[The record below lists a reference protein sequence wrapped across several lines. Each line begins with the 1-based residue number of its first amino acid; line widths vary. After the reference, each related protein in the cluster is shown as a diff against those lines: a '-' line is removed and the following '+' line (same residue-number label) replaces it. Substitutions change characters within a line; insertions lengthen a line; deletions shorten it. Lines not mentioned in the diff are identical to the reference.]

1 MNKQKLKHLYFSLI
15 STLLV
20 FMNSEVTYGQEFP
33 DYLRSNYVSTALI
46 DTKGDD
52 FGLAP
57 MTKGYFVFCSNGRTG
72 LGRIL
77 REPKI
82 DLFLYDLKKNEI
94 SLFDKSGLCDLDD
107 HRNNIGS
114 VSFTSDLKTLF
125 ISRNRF
131 QKNYNGIVPFELM
144 QVDILEETSE
154 CSTLPFVNPDYS
166 YQQPFF
172 DSRQSVLYYISN
184 VPGGKGGFDVYAA
197 KRYAD
202 HTWSLPVNVESVNT
216 SEDELFPTT
225 DFDGNM
231 FFSRRTENMGLDIFC
246 LIKETTFP
254 ERLPGPF
261 NTEGDDFNFVV
272 IDSKNIVMSR
282 VTKRNKSSDILLF
295 SIFL

>member
-1 MNKQKLKHLYFSLI
+1 MKNKKLKHLYFSLI
-15 STLLV
+15 SALILFT
-20 FMNSEVTYGQEFP
+20 NSGISYGQEFP
-33 DYLRSNYVSTALI
+33 KYLRSNYVSKSLI
-46 DTKGDD
+46 DTKSDD

-57 MTKGYFVFCSNGRTG
+57 MTKGYFVFCSNGRKG
-72 LGRIL
+72 LGKIL

-82 DLFLYDLKKNEI
+82 DLFLYDLKNNSI

-107 HRNNIGS
+107 NKNNIGS

-131 QKNYNGIVPFELM
+131 QKNYNGIVPFELL
-144 QVDILEETSE
+144 QVDILEGSSE

-166 YQQPFF
+166 YQQPYF
-172 DSRQSVLYYISN
+172 DSRQSILYFISN
-184 VPGGKGGFDVYAA
+184 IPGGKGGFDVYAT

-202 HTWSLPVNVESVNT
+202 HTWSIPVNVESINT
-216 SEDELFPTT
+216 SGDELFPTT
-225 DFDGNM
+225 DFEGNM
-231 FFSRRTENMGLDIFC
+231 FFSRRTENNGLDIYC
-246 LIKETTFP
+246 LLKGTTFP

-272 IDSKNIVMSR
+272 LDSKNIVMSR
-282 VTKRNKSSDILLF
+282 VPKKNKSSDILLF

>member
-1 MNKQKLKHLYFSLI
+1 
-15 STLLV
+15 
-20 FMNSEVTYGQEFP
+20 MNSGIIHGQEFP
-33 DYLRSNYVSTALI
+33 EYLRSNYVSEPLI
-46 DTKGDD
+46 DTKSDD

-57 MTKGYFVFCSNGRTG
+57 MTKGYFVFCSNGRKG
-72 LGRIL
+72 LGKIL

-82 DLFLYDLKKNEI
+82 DLFLYDLKNNAI

-107 HRNNIGS
+107 HKNNIGS

-172 DSRQSVLYYISN
+172 DSKQGILYFISN
-184 VPGGKGGFDVYAA
+184 IPGGKGGFDVYAA
-197 KRYAD
+197 KRYSD
-202 HTWSLPVNVESVNT
+202 HTWSIPVNVESVNT

-225 DFDGNM
+225 DFEGNM
-231 FFSRRTENMGLDIFC
+231 FFSRRTENSGLDIYC
-246 LIKETTFP
+246 LIKGTTFP

-272 IDSKNIVMSR
+272 LDSKNIVMSR
-282 VTKRNKSSDILLF
+282 VPKKNKSSDILLF
-295 SIFL
+295 LFSCEKDCNSNTSLWIPFKLF